1 MAVAARGRAVSAAPT
16 PDAAAKKGS
25 GKNKLFMIG
34 GLVFALAGGGYY
46 YKTQAAAAEVEHDAE
61 PKEVSP
67 KERGLVSFEPFVAN
81 LSDEGGQRFVRA
93 TVQLVVGDA
102 LMATEMT
109 ETPVLTMQARAIILE
124 LLTTQNADTLVTPEG
139 KVALRQAIAER
150 IAEAL
155 HEVEVVDVLF
165 SDFVVQF

>member
-1 MAVAARGRAVSAAPT
+1 MSAPAAAAAAPEG
-16 PDAAAKKGS
+16 AKAKAG
-25 GKNKLFMIG
+25 GNKKMLMIG
-34 GLVFALAGGGYY
+34 GVVLALAGGGYY
-46 YKTQAAAAEVEHDAE
+46 WKATAAGAEDEHAVETR
-61 PKEVSP
+61 KVSP

-81 LSDEGGQRFVRA
+81 LADPGGQRFVRA
-93 TVQLVVGDA
+93 TVQLIVGDTA
-102 LMATEMT
+102 MAAEMT

-124 LLTTQNADTLVTPEG
+124 LLTTQTADALVTPEG

-150 IAEAL
+150 VAEAL